1 MQLNLDLSHDQ
12 IKQLQFCNIPGH
24 VNIQGCLQA
33 ALELSHTLLNGE
45 ISTLESQLLTI
56 MLKLNDNL

>member
-24 VNIQGCLQA
+24 VNIQGCLLP
-33 ALELSHTLLNGE
+33 ALELSHTHYPSPLIVMNGGN
-45 ISTLESQLLTI
+45 ESI
-56 MLKLNDNL
+56 GK